1 MMPQNHSQKQ
11 QTVKRLLDERASRT
25 NEEQLSL
32 LDSRVGPTG
41 AKKER
46 ARLAKK

>member
-1 MMPQNHSQKQ
+1 MPQSYTQKQ
-11 QTVKRLLDERASRT
+11 MTVKRLLDERASRT
-25 NEEQLSL
+25 PEEQLLL